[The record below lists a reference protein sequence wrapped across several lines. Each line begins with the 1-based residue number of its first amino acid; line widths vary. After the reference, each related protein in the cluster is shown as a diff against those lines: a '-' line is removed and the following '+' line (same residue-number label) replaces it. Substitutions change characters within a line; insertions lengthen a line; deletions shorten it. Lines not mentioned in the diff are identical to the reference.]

1 MKTLN
6 LNIENTNH
14 MKSNKFTQFIAVIT
28 ASAILAACSATSS
41 DDKVAQLEDL
51 KKQQAELAKQIV
63 ALEKEMPPDTTVK
76 AKAKE
81 VVITE
86 VVIRKF
92 DHYVQTQGLVD
103 AEDNVTV
110 SAKTPGV
117 ITQVYVKEGQT
128 VKKGQVLAQLDN
140 AVILRNIEGLKSQV
154 ELANSVF
161 QRQQNLWNQ
170 KIGTEV
176 QYLQAKA
183 NKENL
188 EKQLASLEEQN
199 DMARIK
205 APISGTVDEV
215 NAKEGEMASP
225 QAPAFRVVNTSN
237 LKLTAKVSEAYVT
250 NIKMGN
256 KTIVAIPE
264 LNKDIEARI
273 TFVGRTIDQLSRTFN
288 VEVKLPSYDDLRP
301 NMTGVIKVVY
311 FTELKAVTVPVN
323 VVQTMN
329 NEKVVFVAETDGKNL
344 IARKRVVTV
353 NGVFDNLAEIK
364 SGIKAGDKI
373 ITFGYQGLSD
383 GEIVKM

>member
-6 LNIENTNH
+6 LENNTI
-14 MKSNKFTQFIAVIT
+14 MKSNIVIRFAAVLV
-28 ASAILAACSATSS
+28 AGSILAACSATSS
-41 DDKVAQLEDL
+41 DDKAAQLENL
-51 KKQQAELAKQIV
+51 KKQQADITKQIA
-63 ALEKEMPPDTTVK
+63 ALEKEMPADTTVK

-86 VVIRKF
+86 VAIRKF

-103 AEDNVTV
+103 ADDNITV

-117 ITQVYVKEGQT
+117 ITQVFVKEGQA
-128 VKKGQVLAQLDN
+128 VKKGQTLAQVDN
-140 AVILRNIEGLKSQV
+140 AMILRNIEGLRSQV

-176 QYLQAKA
+176 QYLQAKT
-183 NKENL
+183 NKESL

-199 DMARIK
+199 DMTRIK
-205 APISGTVDEV
+205 SPISGTVDEV

-237 LKLTAKVSEAYVT
+237 LKLTAQVSEAYVT

-256 KTIVAIPE
+256 KVIVTIPE

-288 VEVKLPSYDDLRP
+288 VEVKLPSYEDLRP

-311 FTELKAVTVPVN
+311 FTQPNAVTVPVN

>member
-1 MKTLN
+1 MKLST
-6 LNIENTNH
+6 IENYNL
-14 MKSNKFTQFIAVIT
+14 MKSNILTRLAFVIIT
-28 ASAILAACSATSS
+28 GSLLAACSATSA
-41 DDKVAQLEDL
+41 DDKSTKLESL
-51 KKQQAELAKQIV
+51 KTQQAEIAKEIA
-63 ALEKEMPPDTTVK
+63 ALEKEMPADTTVK
-76 AKAKE
+76 VKAKE
-81 VVITE
+81 VIIAE
-86 VVIRKF
+86 VATRSF

-103 AEDNVTV
+103 AEDNVVV
-110 SAKTPGV
+110 SAKTPGLV
-117 ITQVYVKEGQT
+117 TRVYVQEGQT
-128 VKKGQVLAQLDN
+128 VKKGQVMAQLDN
-140 AVILRNIEGLKSQV
+140 AMILRNIEGLKSQV

-161 QRQQNLWNQ
+161 ERQQNLWNQ

-199 DMARIK
+199 EMSRVK
-205 APISGTVDEV
+205 APINGTVDEV

-250 NIKMGN
+250 NIKKGN
-256 KTIVAIPE
+256 KTIVTIPE
-264 LNKDIEARI
+264 LNKDIETLI
-273 TFVGRTIDQLSRTFN
+273 TFVSRNIDPLTRTFN
-288 VEVKLPSYDDLRP
+288 VEVKLPSHADLRP

-311 FTELKAVTVPVN
+311 FTEANAVTVPVN

-329 NEKVVFVAETDGKNL
+329 NEKVVFVAEQDGKNL
-344 IARKRVVTV
+344 VARKRVVTV
-353 NGVFDNLAEIK
+353 DGVFDNLAEIK

-383 GEIVKM
+383 GQVIKM

>member
-1 MKTLN
+1 MKTTLN
-6 LNIENTNH
+6 LENNTI
-14 MKSNKFTQFIAVIT
+14 MKSNIFTRFAILFVAG
-28 ASAILAACSATSS
+28 SILAACSATSS
-41 DDKVAQLEDL
+41 DDKTKQLAEL
-51 KKQQAELAKQIV
+51 KNQQAELTKQIA

-76 AKAKE
+76 VKAKE
-81 VVITE
+81 VNITE
-86 VVIRKF
+86 VTLRKF

-103 AEDNVTV
+103 AEDNVVV
-110 SAKTPGV
+110 SPKTPGLV
-117 ITQVYVKEGQT
+117 TQVYVQEGQA

-140 AVILRNIEGLKSQV
+140 AMILRNIEGLRSQV

-199 DMARIK
+199 DMTRVK
-205 APISGTVDEV
+205 APITGTVDEV

-225 QAPAFRVVNTSN
+225 QMPAFRVVNTSN

-250 NIKMGN
+250 NIAKGN
-256 KTIVAIPE
+256 KTIVTIPE
-264 LNKDIEARI
+264 LNQDIEARV
-273 TFVGRTIDQLSRTFN
+273 TFVGRTIDPLSRTFN
-288 VEVKLPSYDDLRP
+288 VEVKLPSYGNLRP

-311 FTELKAVTVPVN
+311 FTEANAITVPVN
-323 VVQTMN
+323 VVQTLN
-329 NEKVVFVAETDGKNL
+329 NEKVVYVAESDGKNL
-344 IARKRVVTV
+344 VARKRVVTV
-353 NGVFDNLAEIK
+353 EGVFDNLAQIK

-373 ITFGYQGLSD
+373 ISFGYQGLSD
-383 GEIVKM
+383 GEVIKM

>member
-1 MKTLN
+1 MMNKT
-6 LNIENTNH
+6 LNIENNNL
-14 MKSNKFTQFIAVIT
+14 MKSTIIT
-28 ASAILAACSATSS
+28 RLAFVFVAGSILAACSATST
-41 DDKVAQLEDL
+41 DDKTTQLEKL
-51 KKQQAELAKQIV
+51 KTQQADIAKQIA
-63 ALEKEMPPDTTVK
+63 ALEKEMPADTTIKV
-76 AKAKE
+76 KAKE
-81 VVITE
+81 VIIAE
-86 VVIRKF
+86 VAIRKF

-110 SAKTPGV
+110 SAKTPGL
-117 ITQVYVKEGQT
+117 ITQVYVQEGQA

-140 AVILRNIEGLKSQV
+140 AMILRNIEGLRSQV

-225 QAPAFRVVNTSN
+225 QMPAFRVVNTSN

-250 NIKMGN
+250 NIKKGN
-256 KTIVAIPE
+256 KTIVTIPE
-264 LNKDIEARI
+264 LNKDVEARV
-273 TFVGRTIDQLSRTFN
+273 TFVGRTIDPLSRTFN
-288 VEVKLPSYDDLRP
+288 VEVKLPSYEDLRP

-311 FTELKAVTVPVN
+311 FTEPSAVTVPVN

-344 IARKRVVTV
+344 VARKRVVTV

-383 GEIVKM
+383 GEVIKM